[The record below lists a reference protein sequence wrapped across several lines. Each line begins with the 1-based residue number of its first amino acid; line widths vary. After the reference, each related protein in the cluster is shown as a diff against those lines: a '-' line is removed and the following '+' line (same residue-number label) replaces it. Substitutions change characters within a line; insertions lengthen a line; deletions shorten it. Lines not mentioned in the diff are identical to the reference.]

1 MEDKLFQFL
10 KKCRTIKQLKQ
21 IHLQILVN
29 GLKENTS
36 IVPKFMNIS
45 SAVISLDYAINTFQS
60 LRNPNLIA
68 YNTLIKCFIGKTCK
82 EAMLMYHEMRASMVL
97 PNSFTFTSL
106 LRCFE
111 PFEAL
116 TEGKIIHGH
125 IVKLGSEANVFVMN
139 ALVDFYA
146 KCCENLNSA
155 SQVFEEMPERDVV
168 SWNTMIS
175 AYMNRGKIGAAIS
188 LFESMPERNI
198 ITWNSVIGGLSK
210 SGNMDLAYSVFQRMP
225 ERNDVSWN
233 TMISS
238 YIKVGDLGTAQA
250 IFDEMPE
257 KSVVSWTAMVSGY
270 AAIHDVQSAKNLF
283 DQIPRRNVVSWNA
296 MISGYVNCHM
306 FDKALSVFHDMLT
319 DGKCRPDQ
327 STLVSVLSAC
337 AHLGSHDHGQWVD
350 SYIKKTKTEL
360 SVSLGN
366 ALIDMYAKCGDV
378 GNARA
383 VFQRMMRKCV
393 ITWTTMISA
402 LAVNGHPVD
411 ALELYYKMRSEGLE
425 PDEVV
430 FIAVLTA
437 CNHGGL
443 LDEGK
448 RVFDQMVN
456 DFKIKPRM
464 EHYGC
469 MVDLLGRAGK
479 LEEALKFTESMHLE
493 PNAVIWAT
501 LLSACKN
508 HRKGEFLESLTN
520 KILNQEPANPGYLT
534 LITNLSSSVGKWQ
547 DAVNFR
553 MVNRRLLQG
562 TEKVPGCSS
571 IQIGLGNGVHE
582 FLARDTRH
590 TERKEIYEVLGS
602 LNGHLKSMQLEY
614 LDYLSFD

>member
-10 KKCRTIKQLKQ
+10 KKCKTIKQLKQ

-29 GLKENTS
+29 GLQENTFL
-36 IVPKFMNIS
+36 VPKFMSVS
-45 SAVISLDYAINTFQS
+45 STVISLDYAINTFQS
-60 LRNPNLIA
+60 LCNPNLIA

-82 EAMLMYHEMRASMVL
+82 EAMLTYNEMRASMVL

-111 PFEAL
+111 PFEGL
-116 TEGKIIHGH
+116 REGKIVHAH
-125 IVKLGSEANVFVMN
+125 IVKLGSEGNVFVMN

-146 KCCENLNSA
+146 KCCENLNLA

-168 SWNTMIS
+168 SWNTMIG
-175 AYMNRGKIGAAIS
+175 AYMNRGKIEAAIR
-188 LFESMPERNI
+188 LFESMPERNT
-198 ITWNSVIGGLSK
+198 ITWNSVIGGLAK
-210 SGNMDLAYSVFQRMP
+210 AGNMDLAYSVFQRMP

-238 YIKVGDLGTAQA
+238 YIKVGDLKTAQT
-250 IFDEMPE
+250 IFNEMPE

-270 AAIHDVQSAKNLF
+270 SAVGDLQSARNLF
-283 DQIPRRNVVSWNA
+283 DQIPHRNVVSWNA

-306 FDKALSVFHDMLT
+306 FDNALSVFHEMLT

-327 STLVSVLSAC
+327 SSLVSVLCAC

-360 SVSLGN
+360 TVPLGN

-378 GNARA
+378 ENARA
-383 VFQRMMRKCV
+383 VFQRMRRKCV
-393 ITWTTMISA
+393 ITWTTMISG
-402 LAVNGHPVD
+402 LAVNGYSVE
-411 ALELYYKMRSEGLE
+411 ALELYYEMQSEGGVE

-443 LDEGK
+443 LNEGK
-448 RVFDQMVN
+448 RVFEEMVN
-456 DFKIKPRM
+456 DFEIKPRM

-501 LLSACKN
+501 LLSACRN
-508 HRKGEFLESLTN
+508 HRKGEFLESLLTN
-520 KILNQEPANPGYLT
+520 KILNQEPANPAYLT

-547 DAVNFR
+547 DAVNFLR
-553 MVNRRLLQG
+553 G
-562 TEKVPGCSS
+562 AEKVPGCSS

-582 FLARDTRH
+582 FVATDTRH
-590 TERKEIYEVLGS
+590 AERKEIYEVLGR
-602 LNGHLKSMQLEY
+602 LNGQLKSLHLEY
-614 LDYLSFD
+614 LDYWSFH